1 MRTFA
6 RQSLRR
12 LGIALLGATLIG
24 CAGTASSDYS
34 QGPSYGGY
42 DDVEAVAYESDAPSI
57 ASESARPR
65 AESRSAPR
73 APQARPQARG
83 AAAPAPPPPAAGAT
97 QTTGGASSSPSADE
111 QARPTR
117 LLVYTASLHMA
128 IFEVNPTQEAAL
140 KIVEDLGGY
149 ASRRTTNQLTLR
161 VPAEYFRQALARLS
175 ELGDVTHTQWQA
187 HDVSESFRDL
197 NIRLQNALE
206 VHARMTAILER
217 AQSVEDTLKVEAQ
230 LARLTHEIEQ
240 LRSQLENL
248 SQQIAFSTI
257 DVHFQQRHHTQ
268 LPADDYLLPF
278 PWLNELGLESLLRA
292 PEATR

>member
-12 LGIALLGATLIG
+12 LGLALFGATLIG

-34 QGPSYGGY
+34 QAPSYGGY
-42 DDVEAVAYESDAPSI
+42 DDVEAIAYESDAPSI
-57 ASESARPR
+57 ASDSAARR
-65 AESRSAPR
+65 APSR
-73 APQARPQARG
+73 PQARPQAQGG
-83 AAAPAPPPPAAGAT
+83 ASPTPPPLAAGSA
-97 QTTGGASSSPSADE
+97 QTTGGASTSPSAEE

-161 VPAEYFRQALARLS
+161 VPAEYFRQALDALS
-175 ELGDVTHTQWQA
+175 KLGDVTHTQWQA

-206 VHARMTAILER
+206 VHARMSAILER

-230 LARLTHEIEQ
+230 LARLTQEIEQ
-240 LRSQLENL
+240 LRSQIENL

>member
-1 MRTFA
+1 MITSMFRRSP
-6 RQSLRR
+6 RQRPL
-12 LGIALLGATLIG
+12 AAFLLGALLLAAPQLG
-24 CAGTASSDYS
+24 CAGSSDYT
-34 QGPSYGGY
+34 YGGY
-42 DDVEAVAYESDAPSI
+42 EGGESVSYESDGPSV
-57 ASESARPR
+57 ASDSAS
-65 AESRSAPR
+65 SRSAPR
-73 APQARPQARG
+73 ARSQARPQAPS
-83 AAAPAPPPPAAGAT
+83 AAAPAPPPLATGAA
-97 QTTGGASSSPSADE
+97 QTTGGASTSPTAE
-111 QARPTR
+111 AQASPAR

-128 IFEVNPTQEAAL
+128 IYEVNPTQEAAL
-140 KIVEDLGGY
+140 KIAEDLGGY

-161 VPAEYFRQALARLS
+161 IPAEYFRQALAQLS

-187 HDVSESFRDL
+187 QDVSESFRDL

-206 VHARMTAILER
+206 VHARMSAILER

-230 LARLTHEIEQ
+230 LARLTQEIEQ

-278 PWLNELGLESLLRA
+278 PWLNQLGLESLLRA
-292 PEATR
+292 PETLK

>member
-34 QGPSYGGY
+34 QAPSYGGY
-42 DDVEAVAYESDAPSI
+42 DDVEAIAYESDAPSI

-97 QTTGGASSSPSADE
+97 QTTGGASTSPSADE

-161 VPAEYFRQALARLS
+161 VPAEYFRQALDALS
-175 ELGDVTHTQWQA
+175 KLGDVTHTQWQA

-206 VHARMTAILER
+206 VHARMSAILER

-230 LARLTHEIEQ
+230 LARLTQEIEQ
-240 LRSQLENL
+240 LRSQIENL